1 MRYFKKIIGEN
12 IYLSPINMDDYET
25 YTEWINDLE
34 ISINLGNAHQIFNL
48 DKEKEITEQL
58 VENNFAIIDKA
69 GDKLIGNCG
78 IFDID
83 QVNKHGELG
92 ILIGEKDYWD
102 KGIGKEAI
110 SLILDYGFNL
120 LNLHN
125 IMLKV
130 YSFNKRGIKC
140 YKKLGFKEI
149 GKRRESRQVA
159 GEKYDEIY
167 MDILSSEFKDSKISV
182 SQLPHPNQKQD

>member
-58 VENNFAIIDKA
+58 AENNFAIIDKA

-83 QVNKHGELG
+83 KINKHGELG
-92 ILIGEKDYWD
+92 ILIGEKNYWD

-110 SLILDYGFNL
+110 RLILDYGFNL

-130 YSFNKRGIKC
+130 YSFNKRGINC
-140 YKKLGFKEI
+140 YKNVGFKEI
-149 GKRRESRQVA
+149 GRRRESRQVA

-167 MDILSSEFKDSKISV
+167 MDILASEFKGSIISV
-182 SQLPHPNQKQD
+182 NKNKVK